1 MSDSYHTCYILSGLS
16 SAQHQWDL
24 TAPTPNPA
32 PAAGAGAD
40 PVWTV
45 LPYVD
50 DGGVQVYEQE
60 DLVRPIHP
68 VYAIPQRAQEGMR
81 AYFLGK
87 EGF

>member
-1 MSDSYHTCYILSGLS
+1 M
-16 SAQHQWDL
+16 
-24 TAPTPNPA
+24 
-32 PAAGAGAD
+32 
-40 PVWTV
+40 WTV

-68 VYAIPQRAQEGMR
+68 VYAIPERAQESMR

>member
-1 MSDSYHTCYILSGLS
+1 MSDSYHTCYVLSGLS

-24 TAPTPNPA
+24 VPPA
-32 PAAGAGAD
+32 PAPEPAAD
-40 PVWTV
+40 PAWTV

-60 DLVRPIHP
+60 DLVQPIHP
-68 VYAIPQRAQEGMR
+68 VYAIPQRAHEGIR
-81 AYFLGK
+81 GYFLGK

>member
-1 MSDSYHTCYILSGLS
+1 MSDSYHTCYVLSGLS
-16 SAQHQWDL
+16 SAQHRWDL
-24 TAPTPNPA
+24 AAPA
-32 PAAGAGAD
+32 PEPAAEPASAD

-50 DGGVQVYEQE
+50 DGGVQVFEQQ

-81 AYFLGK
+81 GYFLGK